1 MNRAEERLR
10 ILLASVEDEPDDPLG
25 HYLLGIEYEALGR
38 HEDAIASFRRA
49 IDCMPDYTA
58 AFRDLGKA
66 LRAAGRIEEARQV
79 FEQGLAVA
87 DRTHDVQTA
96 KEIRVFLGRLKEPGT
111 ATSLR

>member
-1 MNRAEERLR
+1 VSDAEERLR
-10 ILLASVEDEPDDPLG
+10 ILLASVEEEPDDPLG
-25 HYLLGIEYEALGR
+25 HYLLGTEYAALDR
-38 HEDAIASFRRA
+38 HDEAIASFRRA

-66 LRAAGRIEEARQV
+66 LRAAGRLEEARKA

-96 KEIRVFLGRLKEPGT
+96 KEIRVFLGRLKESGT
-111 ATSLR
+111 PTSRR